1 MPALGVTPA
10 DGQPRGGSCGSG
22 RGVWAQRYGY
32 VMSQPPTSDAGPE
45 GASVD
50 YARMRAAAGDA
61 REMYEV
67 TERLRSEFGPEPSSS
82 VRALAQAMDYHPR
95 SADTRDEPYGPMI
108 ELADGR
114 QYPEPLSQ
122 VGERTIAA
130 WKEAADEL
138 ADIPLVAARLND
150 LLWVSREKPRPDQRA
165 RAAVEAYVGLWNFE
179 GQHAVNRADQLVRA
193 LTIAQELRD
202 TPLTASV
209 VDAIIR
215 ALEETLASTEWGPG
229 VALRLATSL
238 GSLPMEVR
246 PQKYGELLEMALTR
260 YADDPFIV
268 QDVVALQLAHAGGQT
283 HLRRPLAQVAIDAWE
298 KRADEASGFLS
309 LNYLER
315 ALELATNEGMVSEAD
330 RLRSKLEVPRT
341 PDELGMQR
349 VATEVSIPVEEIERF
364 LESVV
369 EGDDVGIWL
378 ARLALQCP
386 LDSDLERVQEIVR
399 SQMAEYPLQH
409 LFTTVVLDSDG
420 MPVAHV
426 VTDDQKFE
434 RAVAQHESMGIGLW
448 ANFLV
453 EVLARAIERG
463 ATGEAVKGFVE
474 ASAFD
479 AAGAASIG
487 RAFGY
492 YVGGDYEAS
501 LFILL
506 PRIERAVRRIARSLG
521 LSIYEEPRTDGTR
534 YGNYKGLGEL
544 LRILKGRAPEA
555 QRRYMSRI
563 LVDRLGLNLRNRGLH
578 GLMEEATAADAAL
591 AIHVG
596 LILGTWQ
603 VAQAPDVGVT
613 EPDQAAGEGAG
624 S

>member
-1 MPALGVTPA
+1 
-10 DGQPRGGSCGSG
+10 
-22 RGVWAQRYGY
+22 
-32 VMSQPPTSDAGPE
+32 
-45 GASVD
+45 
-50 YARMRAAAGDA
+50 
-61 REMYEV
+61 MYEL
-67 TERLRSEFGPEPSSS
+67 TERLRSEFGPEPPSS

-95 SADTRDEPYGPMI
+95 SADVRDEPYGPMI

-122 VGERTIAA
+122 VGEPTLAV
-130 WKEAADEL
+130 WQEAADEL
-138 ADIPLVAARLND
+138 ADVPLVAARLND
-150 LLWVSREKPRPDQRA
+150 LLWVSRAKPRPDQHA
-165 RAAVEAYVGLWNFE
+165 RAAVDAYAGLWDSE
-179 GQHAVNRADQLVRA
+179 GQHAVDKAHQLVRA
-193 LTIAQELRD
+193 LTISQELRD
-202 TPLTASV
+202 ASLAASV
-209 VDAIIR
+209 VDAMVR
-215 ALEETLASTEWGPG
+215 ALKETLASAEWSPG
-229 VALRLATSL
+229 VALRLATPL
-238 GSLPMEVR
+238 GSLPLEVR
-246 PQKYGELLEMALTR
+246 PQKYGELLDMALTR

-268 QDVVALQLAHAGGQT
+268 QDVVALQLALAGGQT
-283 HLRRPLAQVAIDAWE
+283 HLRRPLARVAIDAWE
-298 KRADEASGFLS
+298 KRADEASDFAS

-315 ALELATNEGMVSEAD
+315 ALELATNEGMVSDAD

-364 LESVV
+364 V
-369 EGDDVGIWL
+369 ENVLGGDDVAIWL

-386 LDSDLERVQEIVR
+386 LDGDLDQVQEIVR

-409 LFTTVVLDSDG
+409 LFSTVVLDSDG

-448 ANFLV
+448 ANFVV
-453 EVLARAIERG
+453 EVLARATARG
-463 ATGEAVKGFVE
+463 ATGEAVKQFVE

-479 AAGAASIG
+479 TAGAASMG
-487 RAFGY
+487 RAFGHY
-492 YVGGDYEAS
+492 IAGDYEAS
-501 LFILL
+501 LFVLL

-591 AIHVG
+591 AIHIG

-603 VAQAPDVGVT
+603 VAQAPDVGAT
-613 EPDQAAGEGAG
+613 EPDQAAEEDAG